1 MKLGIVCVRE
11 FSGRLTEAS
20 GPSSLYFVNFFA
32 VPLNCLYASGFSGI
46 FHPTSEVGTRT
57 GQGLQAALEMRSGL
71 ARMLRLTPGEM
82 TKKICLATYDT
93 IWMGQPVST
102 AETPRGP
109 SHPRGVLF
117 LISFVKFFT
126 DRWVPQVARSG
137 AERKDQHA
145 ELCDPGQM

>member
-11 FSGRLTEAS
+11 FSRRLTEAS

-32 VPLNCLYASGFSGI
+32 VPLNCLSPSGFSGI

-57 GQGLQAALEMRSGL
+57 GQGLQVALEMKNGL

-82 TKKICLATYDT
+82 TEKICLATYDT
-93 IWMGQPVST
+93 ILMGQPVSA

-109 SHPRGVLF
+109 SHPRGF
-117 LISFVKFFT
+117 PFF
-126 DRWVPQVARSG
+126 DFFREIFHR
-137 AERKDQHA
+137 
-145 ELCDPGQM
+145 